1 MSNSSSLCFWV
12 ALPDTWPAKTLE
24 DKGASVPFFNGE
36 NVNKSLFLLLFSCL
50 FLSLNASAVQ
60 PTYSASDVAAYP
72 NCNLSLG
79 KRVNPYSYVSCYE
92 NKFVNYKDFYTKSCS
107 IESSKFSLMIICNTT
122 SPSYPRYHAA
132 TFLHRTAKCPAD
144 YERIEDGD
152 GYTCEP
158 IVPACEYGENPDGTC
173 MDACQFKKSIDE
185 TKLLQW
191 LAYVYG
197 EQVTGACYGDFGATR
212 CELERIPSDTTLC
225 TGVDSGEWTQNTICH
240 GTFQFKGNQC
250 EGGTLFWG
258 KDGPD
263 TPIIPDD
270 PIHDP
275 DDPTGDI
282 EDPSVLPDGSTNTVN
297 PPDTDGEPDVEEPDT
312 DESTD
317 TAVLKAITGMNKD
330 VNKALNDMNIDINQ
344 ASADVQNQIIALNAS
359 MVTNTQAIQKQQ
371 INDNKIY
378 NNTKALIQQANADI
392 TTAMNKNTNA
402 VNGVG
407 DDVEKIAGAMDGI
420 ADEVSGISDTLDG
433 IANTDTSGAGT
444 GGTCIESQ
452 SCTGFYES
460 GYPDGLGGLVSGQ
473 LDDLKHNT
481 IDNFVNSFGDL
492 DLSSAKRPSF
502 VLPVPFFGDFSF
514 EEQIS
519 FDWVFGFVRAVL
531 IMTSVFAARRIIFGG

>member
-1 MSNSSSLCFWV
+1 
-12 ALPDTWPAKTLE
+12 
-24 DKGASVPFFNGE
+24 
-36 NVNKSLFLLLFSCL
+36 
-50 FLSLNASAVQ
+50 
-60 PTYSASDVAAYP
+60 
-72 NCNLSLG
+72 
-79 KRVNPYSYVSCYE
+79 
-92 NKFVNYKDFYTKSCS
+92 
-107 IESSKFSLMIICNTT
+107 
-122 SPSYPRYHAA
+122 
-132 TFLHRTAKCPAD
+132 
-144 YERIEDGD
+144 
-152 GYTCEP
+152 
-158 IVPACEYGENPDGTC
+158 

-185 TKLLQW
+185 IKSLQW

-197 EQVTGACYGDFGATR
+197 EQVTGSCYGDYGATR

-225 TGVDSGEWTQNTICH
+225 TGVDSGQWTQNTICH
-240 GTFQFKGNQC
+240 GNFQFTGNQC

-378 NNTKALIQQANADI
+378 ENTKALIQQANADI

-519 FDWVFGFVRAVL
+519 FDWVFGFIRAVL

>member
-50 FLSLNASAVQ
+50 FLSWHASAAQ
-60 PTYSASDVAAYP
+60 PTYAVRDVIAYP
-72 NCNLSLG
+72 DCKLSRG
-79 KRVNPYSYVSCYE
+79 MRVNPYSYVSCYE
-92 NKFVNYKDFYTKSCS
+92 NKFVRYKDFSTKSCYMDS
-107 IESSKFSLMIICNTT
+107 DEFGLRIMCNTDSSSFPKIQT
-122 SPSYPRYHAA
+122 VWFRHD
-132 TFLHRTAKCPAD
+132 TAKCPAD
-144 YERIEDGD
+144 YEMIEDGD
-152 GYTCEP
+152 GVTCEP

-173 MDACQFKKSIDE
+173 MDACQFKKSINE

-282 EDPSVLPDGSTNTVN
+282 EDPSVLPDDSTNTVN

-378 NNTKALIQQANADI
+378 ENTKALIQQANADI

-402 VNGVG
+402 INGVG

-519 FDWVFGFVRAVL
+519 FDWVFGFIRAVL

>member
-1 MSNSSSLCFWV
+1 MNISLTFRYLIFFSLLFFACHSSALEMYASSGMMGCYEKRAWNNPSSVHACLYENYGENLYGGVHDCSVVLYDTDLGYNRYASNCYNNKGYYETYVIYEKARCPSGERFNSSTI
-12 ALPDTWPAKTLE
+12 A
-24 DKGASVPFFNGE
+24 
-36 NVNKSLFLLLFSCL
+36 
-50 FLSLNASAVQ
+50 
-60 PTYSASDVAAYP
+60 
-72 NCNLSLG
+72 
-79 KRVNPYSYVSCYE
+79 
-92 NKFVNYKDFYTKSCS
+92 
-107 IESSKFSLMIICNTT
+107 
-122 SPSYPRYHAA
+122 
-132 TFLHRTAKCPAD
+132 
-144 YERIEDGD
+144 
-152 GYTCEP
+152 CEP
-158 IVPACEYGENPDGTC
+158 KCDYGTNPDGTC

-191 LAYVYG
+191 VAYVYG

-212 CELERIPSDTTLC
+212 CELGRVPSDTTLC
-225 TGVDSGEWTQNTICH
+225 TDVESGQWTQNTLCH
-240 GTFQFKGNQC
+240 GNFQFTGNQC

-297 PPDTDGEPDVEEPDT
+297 PPDTEKKPDVEDPDT
-312 DESTD
+312 DDSTD
-317 TAVLKAITGMNKD
+317 MAVLNAIKGLNSD

-378 NNTKALIQQANADI
+378 ENTKALIQQANADI
-392 TTAMNKNTNA
+392 TTAVNKNTNA
-402 VNGVG
+402 INGVG

-420 ADEVSGISDTLDG
+420 AEDVSGISDILDG

-452 SCTGFYES
+452 TCTGFYES
-460 GYPDGLGGLVSGQ
+460 AYPDGLGGLVSGQ
-473 LDDLKHNT
+473 LDNLKHNT
-481 IDNFVNSFGDL
+481 IDNFVSSFGDL

-519 FDWVFGFVRAVL
+519 FDWVFGFIRAVL

>member
-225 TGVDSGEWTQNTICH
+225 TGVDSGQWTQNTICH

-378 NNTKALIQQANADI
+378 ENTKALIQQANADI

-402 VNGVG
+402 INGVG

-519 FDWVFGFVRAVL
+519 FDWVFGFIRAVL